1 MSGEAPDGMA
11 GKFPVKQ
18 GGPQDIQTAWKI
30 LAGGAPVAAAALV
43 DIAENGKSEIARVQA
58 SQAVLDRVGLATPK
72 ERPSVTFHVV
82 PKEFNEVGIGA
93 QQLSPAE
100 VIRGRLKKLGS
111 SMKGL
116 PGADG
121 LPAGHPGDVME
132 DGAAGVD
139 EWVEW
144 ADDGNPS
151 GVAVEIVDAEVM
163 PMDDDEDGSGDDP
176 WS

>member
-1 MSGEAPDGMA
+1 MSDESPDGMA

-18 GGPQDIQTAWKI
+18 GGPGDIQTAWKI

-43 DIAENGKSEIARVQA
+43 DIAENGKSELARVQA

-100 VIRGRLKKLGS
+100 VIRGRLKKLGKA
-111 SMKGL
+111 MAGL
-116 PGADG
+116 PSGE
-121 LPAGHPGDVME
+121 HPGDVG
-132 DGAAGVD
+132 DGEASMD
-139 EWVEW
+139 SW
-144 ADDGNPS
+144 ADWDGMDGEDEDP
-151 GVAVEIVDAEVM
+151 VDAELV
-163 PMDDDEDGSGDDP
+163 PMEEDEGTDP

>member
-1 MSGEAPDGMA
+1 VSDNLPDGMA
-11 GKFPVKQ
+11 GNIPAKQ

-43 DIAENGKSEIARVQA
+43 DIAEHGKSELARVQA

-100 VIRGRLKKLGS
+100 VIRGRLKKLGLA
-111 SMKGL
+111 MAG
-116 PGADG
+116 GQHG
-121 LPAGHPGDVME
+121 EGHPGDVM
-132 DGAAGVD
+132 DGEASVD
-139 EWVEW
+139 GW
-144 ADDGNPS
+144 ADWQEDSGTDDGDT
-151 GVAVEIVDAEVM
+151 GVVDAELV
-163 PMDDDEDGSGDDP
+163 PMDDEDGEDP

>member
-1 MSGEAPDGMA
+1 MSEAAAEVPDGMA
-11 GKFPVKQ
+11 GKYPVKT
-18 GGPQDIQTAWKI
+18 GGPHDIQTAWKI

-100 VIRGRLKKLGS
+100 VIRGRLKKLGAAMS
-111 SMKGL
+111 G
-116 PGADG
+116 GVD
-121 LPAGHPGDVME
+121 AGHPGDVM
-132 DGAAGVD
+132 DGDASVD
-139 EWVEW
+139 GWVGW
-144 ADDGNPS
+144 DQNGTDDSEP
-151 GVAVEIVDAEVM
+151 VDAELV
-163 PMDDDEDGSGDDP
+163 PMEDETDGEDP